1 MEREKAMRIHNR
13 SKLMSKILLNEK
25 LFCEKLLE
33 KNDLPDVIWKGQVQ
47 RLTLKNE
54 LDEFLQIL
62 AECYTKINSKKK
74 VFCFTIMSRL

>member
-1 MEREKAMRIHNR
+1 MRIHNS

-25 LFCEKLLE
+25 LFIEKLSE
-33 KNDLPDVIWKGQVQ
+33 KDNLPDVIWKGQAQ

-54 LDEFLQIL
+54 LNEFLQIL

-74 VFCFTIMSRL
+74 VFCFTIMSRV